1 MKPMKLMNAC
11 IIDDEMLARK
21 RISHLLAQITTI
33 NVIKECSNGRNAITT
48 INNEKPDI
56 IFLDINMKDLNGFEV
71 LQGINFS
78 PKPIV
83 VFVTAYDQ
91 YALKAFDY
99 DAFDFLLKPFEDER
113 FFKTID
119 KALKNNRMELDQ
131 KFQHS
136 LNELIEIQKKTF
148 SAKESKGLLPIRQG
162 NKTTLLEYD
171 KIRYV
176 IASGYYADIFTKSK
190 KHVLRESLGNLME
203 IFDDENFFR
212 VSRSAIVNLKYI
224 QEILHSNYSEIDIKM
239 KDNKII
245 RVSKPNKK
253 SFLNKI
259 GY

>member
-1 MKPMKLMNAC
+1 MKAMNAV
-11 IIDDEMLARK
+11 IVDDEMLARK
-21 RISHLLAQITTI
+21 RIVGLLEKIDNI
-33 NVIKECSNGRNAITT
+33 NVLKECSNGRAAIAS
-48 INNEKPDI
+48 INDVKPDI
-56 IFLDINMKDLNGFEV
+56 IFLDINMKDLSGFDV
-71 LQGINFS
+71 LQEIEFS

-91 YALKAFDY
+91 YAIKAFDY

-119 KALKNNRMELDQ
+119 KALKTNRKDLDD
-131 KFQHS
+131 KFHHT
-136 LNELIEIQKKTF
+136 LEELIQLRK
-148 SAKESKGLLPIRQG
+148 SSSPNKENHSLLPIRQG
-162 NKTTLLEYD
+162 NKTTLLEVN

-176 IASGYYADIFTKSK
+176 IASGYYAEIFTKTR

-203 IFDDENFFR
+203 MFDEDSFFR
-212 VSRSAIVNLKYI
+212 ISRSAIVNLKYV
-224 QEILHSNYSEIDIKM
+224 QEIIHSNYSEIDVKM

-253 SFLNKI
+253 DFLSKI